1 MVLITFFRK
10 CEVLLNLKRSIDI
23 TYTIYMYTVLLCVCV
38 YLTCITFLSDT
49 VSTEHVMFAVLSKGF
64 GTTGIVH
71 EMIAEYTDVLSTVTF
86 KTGPRRTGK
95 SKANNL

>member
-1 MVLITFFRK
+1 M
-10 CEVLLNLKRSIDI
+10 N
-23 TYTIYMYTVLLCVCV
+23 IYYFTLLCASVH
-38 YLTCITFLSDT
+38 LTCLTVLSDT
-49 VSTEHVMFAVLSKGF
+49 VSTEHVMFAVLWKGF

-95 SKANNL
+95 SQTKNL